1 MSTLVFVCWNNR
13 CNHDVFWL
21 VCKLF
26 QSLKKLN
33 LVGFFFYSI
42 FLKCASVHSFPHN
55 VNLKIVR
62 EHHPSAGEIT
72 QHFRQPRLCLS
83 CRGISLPLFLVVS
96 FPLKPWEIDPALRQS
111 VTLDKLPLRWGCTN
125 GRTRWVDVQR
135 HLHRERKELQP
146 VLLQA
151 SFCVLCRVFLKSW
164 HLKHDSSR
172 KWLLVSDFLSML
184 EKNCLLYFCL
194 EWCFSLGK
202 GEAWMKFWARY

>member
-72 QHFRQPRLCLS
+72 QLFSAASSVFILQRDQPSFIPGGQFSPQALGNRSSPQAICNPRQAAFEMRMHERQNS
-83 CRGISLPLFLVVS
+83 VS
-96 FPLKPWEIDPALRQS
+96 
-111 VTLDKLPLRWGCTN
+111 GCSEAFA
-125 GRTRWVDVQR
+125 Q
-135 HLHRERKELQP
+135 RKERIT
-146 VLLQA
+146 A
-151 SFCVLCRVFLKSW
+151 CVTPGIFL
-164 HLKHDSSR
+164 
-172 KWLLVSDFLSML
+172 
-184 EKNCLLYFCL
+184 
-194 EWCFSLGK
+194 
-202 GEAWMKFWARY
+202 